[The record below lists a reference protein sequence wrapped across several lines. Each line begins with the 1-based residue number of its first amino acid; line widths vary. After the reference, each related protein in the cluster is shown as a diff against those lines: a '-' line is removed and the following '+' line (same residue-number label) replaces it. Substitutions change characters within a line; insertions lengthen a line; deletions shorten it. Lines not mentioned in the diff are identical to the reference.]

1 MSPEIA
7 EIYGNKVRIR
17 VMGLCWRDSSLLLIK
32 HAMGGRELWAP
43 PGGGVEFGESL
54 QEALKR
60 EFLEE
65 TGLVVAVGTFL
76 FGCEFIEKPLHAI
89 ELFFEVKPL
98 SGQLKTGQDPE
109 LQIIQTAMFMSPDE
123 IASIPGDSLHGI
135 LGKRVEIE
143 KLRQLTGFH
152 RI

>member
-1 MSPEIA
+1 M
-7 EIYGNKVRIR
+7 
-17 VMGLCWRDSSLLLIK
+17 
-32 HAMGGRELWAP
+32 AP

-54 QEALKR
+54 REALKR

-65 TGLVVAVGTFL
+65 TGLVADVGTFL

-89 ELFFEVKPL
+89 ELFFEVTPL

-109 LQIIQTAMFMSPDE
+109 LQIIQTAMFMSPEE
-123 IASIPGDSLHGI
+123 IARIPSDSLHGI
-135 LGKRVEIE
+135 LGKCAEIE